1 LSVPFLFVA
10 LLGLGIFIYVRTH
23 PLVFNES
30 FLGHAH
36 CILQVDFRSYA
47 EDHNGVF
54 PVSSTGYGDALVLMS
69 NYAHWS
75 SLTGPGYNGGVFLSA
90 FTNQT
95 HAPESECGRVYVQGL
110 TTNSNPEIAIFFDKL
125 ATAGGDHC
133 HFHEK
138 LFASMDTAASSE
150 NLHGRNLPGSK
161 SSCSSKKVSRVSA
174 LKRFTRKLWPER
186 SSHVLPETPANA
198 YPPAAGDQLPRVH
211 AGSRNAGRTV

>member
-1 LSVPFLFVA
+1 MTDDAQSEARGPRLKRLSVPFLFVA

-138 LFASMDTAASSE
+138 LFAPI
-150 NLHGRNLPGSK
+150 GRELLTVNGH
-161 SSCSSKKVSRVSA
+161 RRFIRESA
-174 LKRFTRKLWPER
+174 WPQFAREQIELLIKEGFTRER
-186 SSHVLPETPANA
+186 AEAIYAETLA
-198 YPPAAGDQLPRVH
+198 RKK
-211 AGSRNAGRTV
+211 